1 MATLIQNPYA
11 EVATGGSSQTL
22 TLTQAIGVGNLVV
35 VMAYFSKAS
44 GANITVSSIT
54 NNAGAMTF
62 SQATP
67 GTTLAA
73 QGTGNPK
80 LNMDIWYILSATL
93 APTTITVTYTGASN
107 GVLNA
112 VGVLE
117 YSSPNSFG
125 FTQAVG
131 AVSTG
136 SASPSSGAI
145 TTTGTAAIIVTGTCD
160 DAGVTVSSIASPF
173 TLRGNGL
180 HGMADAINQATGSFT
195 PTFTLSTS
203 ARWAAG
209 SASFTTGSQVGT
221 TRINLLRAGN

>member
-11 EVATGGSSQTL
+11 EVATGGTSQTL
-22 TLTQAIGVGNLVV
+22 TLTQAVTVGNLVV

-54 NNAGAMTF
+54 NDAGAMTF
-62 SQATP
+62 TQAIP

-93 APTTITVTYTGASN
+93 APTKITVTYSGASN

-117 YSSPNSFG
+117 YADSSAMSFSA
-125 FTQAVG
+125 AVG
-131 AVSTG
+131 AVSAG

-145 TTTGTAAIIVTGTCD
+145 SATSSAIIVTGTCD

-180 HGMADAINQATGSFT
+180 HGMADAINQATASYT
-195 PTFTLSTS
+195 PTFTLSAS
-203 ARWAAG
+203 DRWASG

-221 TRINLLRAGN
+221 TRMNLLRAGN